1 MFQMDILVPTITEW
15 QQPPG
20 DPNFQTDPTSLLLQ
34 YVPTISGSAAVL
46 GAFIVT
52 QDISRM
58 ARGFQGISRFW
69 ENMMGCSRELR
80 EGTERRLQRSK
91 ELVSFLQIISSQF

>member
-34 YVPTISGSAAVL
+34 YVPTTSGSAAVL
-46 GAFIVT
+46 GAFIIT
-52 QDISRM
+52 QDISQM
-58 ARGFQGISRFW
+58 AHGFSRFW